1 MVAVG
6 EWRKGR
12 ILGQGSSATVSLA
25 VDSSTGEVFAVK
37 SSGRTCAGMLKREQR
52 ILSGLSS
59 PYVVSYLGFDVAA
72 DGGCQLFMEYAP
84 GGSLADE
91 IRKQGGRFDERVVRC
106 RAYEILRGLSYLHGR
121 GIVHC
126 DVKSQ
131 NVLIGSGGQAKIADF
146 GCSKLMIEEEEDGNR
161 FGGELRGTPMFMAPE
176 VARGEEQGAPADVWA
191 LGCTVVEMATGELPW
206 PAFSDAI
213 SVLHH
218 IGFSSQVPKS
228 PEWISEEGKDFLS
241 KCLTRDPNE
250 RWTAEQLL
258 QHPFLS
264 CLQPKTC
271 ADDFW
276 VSPKSTLDHEFWSSF
291 SSEEEDQEEDLPV
304 VEFPIEDPST
314 RLRDLSGDREFD
326 KPNWTWDENWVTVR
340 TNHEE
345 EIEIEIEIGIEIEIE
360 IAGQSHG
367 VSTSRE
373 EELIDSNE
381 DFYFNSLASFV
392 SDSNSNSSNIDG
404 KEEGL
409 RFLLSFCNGNFDSKS
424 KSTSNAFNSRLQFS
438 LSLVVS
444 WWLET

>member
-1 MVAVG
+1 MAIG
-6 EWRKGR
+6 REWGR
-12 ILGQGSSATVSLA
+12 IRRLGRGSSATVSLA
-25 VDSSTGEVFAVK
+25 VDSSSGEVFAVK
-37 SSGRTCAGMLKREQR
+37 SSGGTCAGMLKREQR

-72 DGGCQLFMEYAP
+72 DGGCHLFMEYAP
-84 GGSLADE
+84 GGCLADE
-91 IRKQGGRFDERVVRC
+91 IKKQGGRLEERAVRC

-146 GCSKLMIEEEEDGNR
+146 GCSKLVIEEEEDGNR

-176 VARGEEQGAPADVWA
+176 VARGEEQGMPADVWA

-258 QHPFLS
+258 HHPFLN

-271 ADDFW
+271 ANDFW

-291 SSEEEDQEEDLPV
+291 SSEEEDQEEEEDLPI
-304 VEFPIEDPST
+304 VEFPTEDPPT
-314 RLRDLSGDREFD
+314 RLRDLSGDGEFAD
-326 KPNWTWDENWVTVR
+326 PNWTWDESWVTIR
-340 TNHEE
+340 SNGD
-345 EIEIEIEIGIEIEIE
+345 IQNLG
-360 IAGQSHG
+360 A
-367 VSTSRE
+367 STSRVE
-373 EELIDSNE
+373 EFMFSTNHMYSE
-381 DFYFNSLASFV
+381 DFQYNPQDFNSV
-392 SDSNSNSSNIDG
+392 SDSNCEDGSEKTQLLTCRLEFNFCTISDNNSNTRSKAFYSPW
-404 KEEGL
+404 L
-409 RFLLSFCNGNFDSKS
+409 FYFVLLINDQ
-424 KSTSNAFNSRLQFS
+424 SRTIY
-438 LSLVVS
+438 
-444 WWLET
+444 EHRYY